1 VSTGFL
7 TIEAVQA
14 IHRLVIERSP
24 LPDESFSVRDLG
36 LLESAVYQPQ
46 QTFSGELLN
55 PTIYDQ
61 AAAYLFSIA
70 KNHAFENGNKRT
82 ALQVTLSF
90 LKING
95 FKLSLSKPDA
105 EELVLKAVLGI
116 LSKDE
121 IAELFRDGGIQP
133 IK

>member
-1 VSTGFL
+1 VSTEFL

>member
-1 VSTGFL
+1 VSTEFL

-116 LSKDE
+116 LSKDK